1 MNYTISIKYT
11 KIEVKLL
18 LHKYY
23 KKFST
28 KKFFFRVVI
37 KNNYSI
43 YKNAN
48 INIGVCKVN
57 LEKDKVI
64 EKIKEGKNYG
74 LSYSK
79 LARIINMQPISI
91 YMFMNGTNNLSQT
104 KQLEAVCV
112 VEKFIEEVKEI
123 KIN

>member
-1 MNYTISIKYT
+1 M
-11 KIEVKLL
+11 
-18 LHKYY
+18 
-23 KKFST
+23 
-28 KKFFFRVVI
+28 
-37 KNNYSI
+37 
-43 YKNAN
+43 
-48 INIGVCKVN
+48 N

-112 VEKFIEEVKEI
+112 VEKFIEEVKEKLRLI
-123 KIN
+123 EHRGLCTK